1 MKSNCIGNYNIN
13 TYEYV
18 CLRGCREFCELED
31 EIMFEESFTGDV
43 FEVDGEIVISFPDE
57 LIEKLDWQQGDNIEF
72 TVTDSGVILT
82 NLSLTDR
89 KPT

>member
-1 MKSNCIGNYNIN
+1 MTKCIGNYNIN

>member
-1 MKSNCIGNYNIN
+1 MTKCIGNYNIN

-72 TVTDSGVILT
+72 TVTDDGVILT